1 MHVYTFLL
9 SSVLV
14 ESVTHGLKI
23 LVSGLAINSEVSP
36 CDYVRSNVIFVIWVL
51 GFTIDRMSFLT
62 ASINIIFK
70 KIWLFSL
77 ISFHISKIPLRQDRD
92 CRHYVE
98 NGCANAY
105 DHLKIQYLCKQI
117 NNWLSVWI
125 KLNPE
130 SSCLM
135 SHRMKVTMMIRF
147 MMMDKIKI
155 TMTKYSTTMVA
166 DL

>member
-23 LVSGLAINSEVSP
+23 LLSGLAINSEVSP

-117 NNWLSVWI
+117 NNLTWCLDQI
-125 KLNPE
+125 EPQEQLFNE
-130 SSCLM
+130 SSYEGDYDDPIY
-135 SHRMKVTMMIRF
+135 V
-147 MMMDKIKI
+147 DG
-155 TMTKYSTTMVA
+155 
-166 DL
+166 